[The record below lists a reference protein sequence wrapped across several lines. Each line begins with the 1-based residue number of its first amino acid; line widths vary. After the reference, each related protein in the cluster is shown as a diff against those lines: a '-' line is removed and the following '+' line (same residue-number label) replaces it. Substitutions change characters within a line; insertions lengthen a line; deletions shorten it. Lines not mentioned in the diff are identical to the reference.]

1 MTQPQAIGMVLAQLV
16 TAEGRVVERSSVKG
30 QLYVSPEEVVV
41 IRPTG
46 WERWLDRLSLGALAG
61 SVVLVLLNVA
71 VWQRLEPLGVAAG
84 LQAFYWLTLG
94 RRRRALAARELS
106 AAEVDAAR
114 QAGRAAIFVPA
125 GAVKELVPPEP
136 PRAAGFRKPARLVL
150 PDGALEIYLDEPTF
164 GRVRTALGRGI

>member
-84 LQAFYWLTLG
+84 LQAF
-94 RRRRALAARELS
+94 
-106 AAEVDAAR
+106 
-114 QAGRAAIFVPA
+114 
-125 GAVKELVPPEP
+125 
-136 PRAAGFRKPARLVL
+136 
-150 PDGALEIYLDEPTF
+150 
-164 GRVRTALGRGI
+164 